1 MLRYTKASVYRIRPL
16 FVPRIQVR
24 YNHKDPLGLN
34 SFLNNVGVDE
44 KTSNKSDITTKDDKS
59 NAEGEEEDE
68 ITKLLNS
75 LDLQDDIEYDKLEH
89 KQDYSPVN
97 IDESD
102 VIDQQ
107 LFKTNDSN
115 NDVITKEK
123 DLLQDILKSYQ
134 NIDEEKSNSEKK
146 IFDNLTQYYTGSK
159 LSNQFYQDTLFK
171 RVTESLSSTL
181 DYIDSSKGKHEV
193 VHKLNTIIN
202 QLNNEQ
208 ISVNDRQ
215 GFFLTSL
222 LKHKKITNDHENLF
236 EEMEL
241 QSKISPANPKLN
253 VLSLPS
259 LFNQCLKTLHTK
271 FSDGALCLTLFNYL
285 KKDLNLYS
293 VCCNQDTYNEIL
305 KTYWVFQGKSNIYAI
320 ENLYIEMTNN
330 GFQGNLTTFNILKQI
345 IVDYYDLKMGNSP
358 LYSTNLPIWTQ
369 EDDSR
374 IESLESSL
382 NKLAKTLNK

>member
-1 MLRYTKASVYRIRPL
+1 MLRYTKASFYRIRPL

-44 KTSNKSDITTKDDKS
+44 KTSNKSDITTKDDKN

-115 NDVITKEK
+115 NDVITQEK

-181 DYIDSSKGKHEV
+181 DYIDSSEGKHEV
-193 VHKLNTIIN
+193 VHKLNAIIN

-236 EEMEL
+236 KEMEL

-253 VLSLPS
+253 VLSLPL

-271 FSDGALCLTLFNYL
+271 FNDGALCLTLFNYL

>member
-271 FSDGALCLTLFNYL
+271 FNDGALCLTLFNYL